1 MQDVPGLSGGEAMNH
16 IEELQEDLEKAKRWV
31 LECQDELEVAKQAV
45 WDADYRLREATGKV
59 HP

>member
-1 MQDVPGLSGGEAMNH
+1 MND
-16 IEELQEDLEKAKRWV
+16 IETLQEDLEKAKRWV